1 MARTTQ
7 ILYNIN
13 GLLSYYDT
21 RSLKIVIL
29 CYGTDVHKKER
40 SDLQSFESHEVHVD
54 AHEQ

>member
-21 RSLKIVIL
+21 RSLKIVIF
-29 CYGTDVHKKER
+29 CYGTDVHKKKKG
-40 SDLQSFESHEVHVD
+40 QTFSHLRVMKSM
-54 AHEQ
+54 